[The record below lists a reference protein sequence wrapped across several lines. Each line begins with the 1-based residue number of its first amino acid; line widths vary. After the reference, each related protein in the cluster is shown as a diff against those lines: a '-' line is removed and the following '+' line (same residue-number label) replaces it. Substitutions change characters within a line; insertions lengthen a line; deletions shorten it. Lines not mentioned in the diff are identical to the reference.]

1 MVYNSLRLKIVVRII
16 LISLTIFLII
26 AGYFVMDYVLTP
38 SVLIIVAVIQIMELI
53 YTIEKYFN
61 NYNKLLQS
69 VKYKDFTSS
78 ILNTPEDKILKEQKA
93 VITEIIDAFQD
104 VRIEKENHYH
114 YLTTLVEHLETG
126 IISYSKNG
134 AVNLINTAAKNLLG
148 LKHIKNLSS
157 LKNVDIKLY
166 ESIIHL
172 KSGEQKTIQTIC
184 NKEVCQLLLRST
196 AFVMQ
201 NKSYKLVSFQN
212 IKTELDLKEQESW
225 HKLIR
230 ILNHEVMNSLTPVV
244 TLSKELNDTFF
255 DKNGNKIPISNLPD
269 EDFEDIYLST
279 KTIEKRSRGLLNFIK
294 SYRNF
299 TKLPEPKLQKTLIKE
314 LIESTVNLLNSEL
327 NKANVQIT
335 INRSSKDIFTQID
348 KELMEQVLINLIL
361 NAKEALNDVSNP
373 QIKIEYHTDNQFVNI
388 SIHDNGKGI
397 SKEHIDK
404 IFVPFFTTK
413 RKGSGIGLSL
423 SKQIVLA
430 HKGKIVLSS
439 ALGKGTV
446 VKIKLPVS

>member
-1 MVYNSLRLKIVVRII
+1 M
-16 LISLTIFLII
+16 
-26 AGYFVMDYVLTP
+26 
-38 SVLIIVAVIQIMELI
+38 
-53 YTIEKYFN
+53 
-61 NYNKLLQS
+61 
-69 VKYKDFTSS
+69 
-78 ILNTPEDKILKEQKA
+78 
-93 VITEIIDAFQD
+93 
-104 VRIEKENHYH
+104 
-114 YLTTLVEHLETG
+114 
-126 IISYSKNG
+126 
-134 AVNLINTAAKNLLG
+134 
-148 LKHIKNLSS
+148 
-157 LKNVDIKLY
+157 
-166 ESIIHL
+166 
-172 KSGEQKTIQTIC
+172 
-184 NKEVCQLLLRST
+184 
-196 AFVMQ
+196 
-201 NKSYKLVSFQN
+201 VSFQN